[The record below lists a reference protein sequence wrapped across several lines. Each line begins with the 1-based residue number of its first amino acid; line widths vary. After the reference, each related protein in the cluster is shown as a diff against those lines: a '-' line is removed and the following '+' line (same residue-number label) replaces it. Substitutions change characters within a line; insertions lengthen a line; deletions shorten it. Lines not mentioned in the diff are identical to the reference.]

1 LLDKYQP
8 LKYCIQNFLLY
19 SPKEESIMNFAMTEE
34 QEFFK
39 KTIADTVDKLVV
51 PKAQEID
58 EKDEFP
64 WEVWKEFT
72 KLGYLGLRYPEEIGG
87 MNADKIM
94 CMTFYEEITRGS
106 VGFAQSVIMNVLMG
120 TYFIYRFGNDA
131 IKERCLYPAMRG
143 EKIATMCFTEDQSGS
158 DLGATRTTAVKD
170 GDGWRINGTKMWIT
184 NGSICDFCTVLA
196 TTDPSKGLKGLNFFL
211 VEKGTPGF
219 SGGQVIHKIGCRG
232 TVTGELVFDNVW
244 VPHENF
250 LGEEL
255 GKGVFYVSDIL
266 DEVRLMTGAM
276 ALGIARGA
284 YSEALE
290 YSKKRVAFG
299 QPIGNF
305 QLIREKFAEMDTF
318 MNAARLM
325 VYYGAWLLENSM
337 GSRIIAAE
345 AKLYATEVCLK
356 VVDELTRIYGAN
368 GFAYEYT
375 PQRYFRD
382 ARFLLYGGGT
392 QEVLKDFIGRTIIG
406 KL

>member
-1 LLDKYQP
+1 MDFKL
-8 LKYCIQNFLLY
+8 
-19 SPKEESIMNFAMTEE
+19 TEE
-34 QEFFK
+34 QEFFR
-39 KTIADTVDKLVV
+39 KTITDTIDKIVV
-51 PKAQEID
+51 PKSQEID

-64 WEVWKEFT
+64 WETWKEFT
-72 KLGYLGLRYPEEIGG
+72 SLGYLGLRYPEEIGG

-94 CMTFYEEITRGS
+94 SMIFYEEIARGS
-106 VGFAQSVIMNVLMG
+106 VGFAQSVIMNILMG

-131 IKERCLYPAMRG
+131 IKERCLLPAMRG

-184 NGSICDFCTVLA
+184 NGPICNFCTVLA

-219 SGGQVIHKIGCRG
+219 SSGQIIHKLGCRG
-232 TVTGELVFDNVW
+232 TVTGELVFDDVW
-244 VPHENF
+244 VPDENF
-250 LGEEL
+250 LGDEL
-255 GKGVFYVSDIL
+255 GKGVYYVGDIL

-276 ALGIARGA
+276 ALGIAKGA
-284 YSEALE
+284 YKEALE
-290 YSKKRVAFG
+290 FSKKRIAFG
-299 QPIGNF
+299 QPIGNY
-305 QLIREKFAEMDTF
+305 QLIREKIADIDTS

-325 VYYGAWLLENSM
+325 INYGAWLLENGM
-337 GSRIIAAE
+337 DCRVVAAE
-345 AKLYATEVCLK
+345 AKMYATEVCLK

-368 GFAYEYT
+368 AFAYEYI

-392 QEVLKDFIGRTIIG
+392 HEVLKDFIGRMIIG
-406 KL
+406 KI

>member
-1 LLDKYQP
+1 MDFKL
-8 LKYCIQNFLLY
+8 
-19 SPKEESIMNFAMTEE
+19 TEE

-39 KTIADTVDKLVV
+39 KTIVDTINRIVV
-51 PKAQEID
+51 PKSQEID

-64 WEVWKEFT
+64 WETWKEFT
-72 KLGYLGLRYPEEIGG
+72 SLGYLGLRYPEEIGG

-94 CMTFYEEITRGS
+94 SMVFYEEIARGS
-106 VGFAQSVIMNVLMG
+106 VGFAQSVIMNILMG
-120 TYFIYRFGNDA
+120 TYFIYRFGSDA

-158 DLGATRTTAVKD
+158 DLGATRTKAVKD

-184 NGSICDFCTVLA
+184 NGPICDFSTVLA
-196 TTDPSKGLKGLNFFL
+196 TTDASKGLKGLNFFL

-219 SGGQVIHKIGCRG
+219 SSGQIIHKLGCRG

-244 VPHENF
+244 VPNENI

-255 GKGVFYVSDIL
+255 GKGVYYVGEIL

-276 ALGIARGA
+276 ALGIAKGA
-284 YSEALE
+284 YAEALE
-290 YSKKRVAFG
+290 FSKKRVAFG
-299 QPIGNF
+299 QPIGNY
-305 QLIREKFAEMDTF
+305 QLIREKIAEMDTS

-325 VYYGAWLLENSM
+325 INYGAWLLENDM
-337 GSRIIAAE
+337 NCRIIAAE
-345 AKLYATEVCLK
+345 AKMYATEVCLK
-356 VVDELTRIYGAN
+356 VVDELTRICGAN
-368 GFAYEYT
+368 AFAYEYT

-392 QEVLKDFIGRTIIG
+392 HEVLKDFIGRTIIG